1 MRVESIKVD
10 HDTICGHSDLLLV
23 IWLFS
28 CEEED
33 QIYVQ
38 WPRKLGFSLK
48 LSFIL
53 FSFSFSFFG

>member
-10 HDTICGHSDLLLV
+10 HDIICGHSDLLLV

-28 CEEED
+28 EEED

-53 FSFSFSFFG
+53 FSFSFFG